1 MRYALVHFLK
11 ADSIESKENPLA
23 RLPSVRKQFLAGM
36 QSMVYEIPTSH
47 IGSDKINIDFLI
59 NLKSYIYRRKYSI
72 TIFVEAY
79 YAKFEI
85 GRVVA

>member
-1 MRYALVHFLK
+1 MNRKKILWRDCHPFVNSSLL
-11 ADSIESKENPLA
+11 ES
-23 RLPSVRKQFLAGM
+23 

-59 NLKSYIYRRKYSI
+59 NLKSYIYRRKDSI